1 MRKKQVTHED
11 GKTYI
16 MKEKKP
22 FYKKWWLW
30 LVVIIILAAIL
41 IPGKTEDTGARLKQ
55 TKDTSSVS
63 DTDEA
68 QDNIFKVGDTVD
80 VNGYEITVNNVDYSD
95 GQEYNE
101 PSEGKKFVIINVTIT
116 NNSDER
122 ESYNPLDFSL
132 VADGNAQ
139 STGFT
144 YLEGIDTLESGD
156 LDTGASVT
164 GNLIQEANPE
174 AKLKLRYE
182 GNPFLKN
189 KNVEI
194 ELN

>member
-1 MRKKQVTHED
+1 MVKKQVTHED
-11 GKTYI
+11 GKTYV

-22 FYKKWWLW
+22 FYKKWWFW
-30 LVVIIILAAIL
+30 LIVIIVFAVAF
-41 IPGKTEDTGARLKQ
+41 IPREKKDTGAKLKQ
-55 TKDTSSVS
+55 SKDTESVS
-63 DTDEA
+63 NTEEA
-68 QDNIFKVGDTVD
+68 EETIFKVGDTVD
-80 VNGYEITVNNVDYSD
+80 VEGYEMTVNSVDYSD
-95 GQEYNE
+95 GQEYNK
-101 PSEGKKFVIINVTIT
+101 PSEGKKFVIINITIT

-139 STGFT
+139 TTGFT
-144 YLEGIDTLESGD
+144 YLEGVDTLESGD

-182 GNPFLKN
+182 GNPFIKN

>member
-1 MRKKQVTHED
+1 MVKKQVTHED
-11 GKTYI
+11 GKTYV

-22 FYKKWWLW
+22 FYKKWWFW
-30 LVVIIILAAIL
+30 LIVIIVFAVAF
-41 IPGKTEDTGARLKQ
+41 IPGEKKDTGAKLKQ
-55 TKDTSSVS
+55 SKDTESVS
-63 DTDEA
+63 NTEEA
-68 QDNIFKVGDTVD
+68 EETIFKVGDTVD
-80 VNGYEITVNNVDYSD
+80 VEGYEMTVNSVDYSD
-95 GQEYNE
+95 GQEYNK
-101 PSEGKKFVIINVTIT
+101 PSEGKKFVIINITIT

-139 STGFT
+139 TTGFT
-144 YLEGIDTLESGD
+144 YLEGVDTLESGD

-182 GNPFLKN
+182 GNPFIKN